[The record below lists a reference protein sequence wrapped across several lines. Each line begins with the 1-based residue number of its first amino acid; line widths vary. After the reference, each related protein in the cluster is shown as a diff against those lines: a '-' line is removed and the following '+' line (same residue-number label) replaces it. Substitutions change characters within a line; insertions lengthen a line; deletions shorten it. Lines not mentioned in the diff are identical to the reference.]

1 MLESLQEMDSY
12 GEYDGVSRGVSEV
25 SLIAVS
31 SGMYYGIEIEELR
44 NIGHELVD
52 IIESRALPY
61 PDQEEL

>member
-1 MLESLQEMDSY
+1 
-12 GEYDGVSRGVSEV
+12 
-25 SLIAVS
+25 
-31 SGMYYGIEIEELR
+31 MYYGIEIEELR